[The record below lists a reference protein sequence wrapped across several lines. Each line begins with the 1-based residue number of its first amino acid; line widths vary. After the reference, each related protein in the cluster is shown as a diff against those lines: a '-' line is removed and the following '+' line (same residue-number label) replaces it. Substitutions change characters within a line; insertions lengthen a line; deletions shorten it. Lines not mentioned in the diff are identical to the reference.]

1 MKAFINSI
9 NPADVYEAVKYIA
22 MLILGAVSVYYQS
35 NTRLREISGKYIAA
49 AQVLYKDKE
58 KRLNWV
64 VDEIYGVVPTAIRP
78 FLTKARVKAIMQSMF
93 EGSKAYREAWQK
105 SLDEAVEAIPEP
117 MPREGDNARNY

>member
-9 NPADVYEAVKYIA
+9 NPADVFEAAKYIA

-35 NTRLREISGKYIAA
+35 NARLREISGKYIAA
-49 AQVLYKDKE
+49 AQVLYKDKA
-58 KRLNWV
+58 KRLDWV
-64 VDEIYGVVPTAIRP
+64 VNEIYRVVPTAIRP

-105 SLDEAVEAIPEP
+105 SLDEAIEAIPEP
-117 MPREGDNARNY
+117 MPREGANARDY